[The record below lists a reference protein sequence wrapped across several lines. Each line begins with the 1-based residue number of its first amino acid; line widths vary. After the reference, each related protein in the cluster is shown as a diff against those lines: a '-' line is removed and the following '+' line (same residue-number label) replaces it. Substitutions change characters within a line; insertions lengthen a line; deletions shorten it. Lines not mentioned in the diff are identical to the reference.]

1 VPQQED
7 ADKAQEYSNQIVI
20 ETEKRISAVLKMNK
34 MLTNQVERNAELK
47 EKDQQKMNR
56 FRIKTRNQ
64 RD

>member
-1 VPQQED
+1 MPQQED

>member
-47 EKDQQKMNR
+47 EKDQ
-56 FRIKTRNQ
+56 
-64 RD
+64 